1 MKRLIGMMMA
11 LALTGCDTIGGI
23 KYTFDSGSFTD
34 RTTAVA
40 DACAARMKDRG
51 LDAIR
56 DKVELFKS
64 PPDGPVPFAILTD
77 NATAA
82 PAEQPAIGV
91 WASTMEACQAK
102 ARQLMDDI
110 PVPPQPTQ
118 SEVDKLTS
126 YITDAWIDGSKLRV
140 ALYSGQITYADY
152 ASKRLTLAQDALKT
166 AERYAQDM
174 DEENQTQ
181 DLEKVEAALAP
192 FVSMM

>member
-1 MKRLIGMMMA
+1 MKRLFGMAMA
-11 LALTGCDTIGGI
+11 LALTGCDTISGI
-23 KYTFDSGSFTD
+23 KYAFDSGSFAD
-34 RTTAVA
+34 RTAA
-40 DACAARMKDRG
+40 IAAACSARMQDHG

-56 DKVELFKS
+56 GKVELFKS
-64 PPDGPVPFAILTD
+64 PPDGPVPFAILTV
-77 NATAA
+77 NATAT
-82 PAEQPAIGV
+82 PAEQPAIGL
-91 WASTMEACQAK
+91 WASTMEGCQAR
-102 ARQLMDDI
+102 ARQLMEDI

-126 YITDAWIDGSKLRV
+126 YFTDAWIEGSKLRV

-192 FVSMM
+192 FASMM

>member
-1 MKRLIGMMMA
+1 MKRLIGMTMA

-23 KYTFDSGSFTD
+23 KYAFDSGSFTD
-34 RTTAVA
+34 RTTAIA
-40 DACAARMKDRG
+40 SACSKRMGNPG

-56 DKVELFKS
+56 GKVELFKS

-77 NATAA
+77 NATVT
-82 PAEQPAIGV
+82 PAERPAIGL
-91 WASTMEACQAK
+91 WASTMEQCQAR

-126 YITDAWIDGSKLRV
+126 YITDAWIDGGKLRV

-152 ASKRLTLAQDALKT
+152 AARRLALAQDALKT

-174 DEENQTQ
+174 DEENETQ

-192 FVSMM
+192 FASMM